1 MTKPDLSALLAKN
14 LQFFMQRSGC
24 PYPNANALG
33 KAAGISPSSVR
44 HYLEPQKRPAS
55 TRKPVGFPTLDKLA
69 AIADKLGV
77 DVWELLH
84 PDIERSL
91 SEREMYR
98 RIELDYLARVK
109 EKQAAQA

>member
-1 MTKPDLSALLAKN
+1 MSKPDLSVLLAKN
-14 LQFFMQRSGC
+14 LQFFMQRPGC
-24 PYPNANALG
+24 LYPNANALG

-44 HYLEPQKRPAS
+44 HYLEPHKRPAS

-69 AIADKLGV
+69 AIAEKLGV
-77 DVWELLH
+77 EVWELLH

-98 RIELDYLARVK
+98 RIESDYLARVK
-109 EKQAAQA
+109 DRQTAKA